1 MITLCIASLT
11 GVLVCLSVIFKP
23 VIRIG
28 HFNIGTYWIISLLG
42 AIFLLIFH
50 QLPIKYLWNRI
61 IEPTPVNPIKILI
74 LFLGM
79 TFLSIVLDELGFF
92 QFLANLILKRKPKN
106 QIGLFIKLY
115 FLVSILTI
123 FTSNDIIILTF
134 TPFICCFAKKAKISP
149 LPYLF
154 GEFFAANTWSMCL
167 LIGNPTN
174 IYLATMAHFSFF
186 TYVQYMIFP
195 TILAGIVSLSILLF
209 LFHKVLKEPIE
220 NVEFFSIQFHK
231 PMLIL
236 SLIHLIVCIL
246 LLAISSYIEIEM
258 FWIPLGFASSLF
270 IICLVFS
277 LLQKNGKL
285 LKRSICRLP
294 YELIPFLLAMFAIV
308 LGLEYSGI
316 TEKIAEIFKK
326 ANPIFTMGITSFLS
340 ANIINNI
347 PMSVMYG
354 SILKTGIFTELEF
367 IGGTYA
373 TIIGSNIGA
382 YFTPVGALAGLMWL
396 SILKIYDVQIR
407 FKEFILYGAIT
418 AIPTL
423 LVSLFGLW
431 LVL

>member
-1 MITLCIASLT
+1 
-11 GVLVCLSVIFKP
+11 
-23 VIRIG
+23 
-28 HFNIGTYWIISLLG
+28 
-42 AIFLLIFH
+42 
-50 QLPIKYLWNRI
+50 
-61 IEPTPVNPIKILI
+61 
-74 LFLGM
+74 
-79 TFLSIVLDELGFF
+79 
-92 QFLANLILKRKPKN
+92 
-106 QIGLFIKLY
+106 
-115 FLVSILTI
+115 
-123 FTSNDIIILTF
+123 
-134 TPFICCFAKKAKISP
+134 
-149 LPYLF
+149 
-154 GEFFAANTWSMCL
+154 
-167 LIGNPTN
+167 
-174 IYLATMAHFSFF
+174 
-186 TYVQYMIFP
+186 MIFP

-236 SLIHLIVCIL
+236 SLIHLIACIL
-246 LLAISSYIEIEM
+246 LLAISSYIGIEM

-270 IICLVFS
+270 IICLIFS
-277 LLQKNGKL
+277 LIQKNGKL